1 MEGDP
6 NLKVYTLGEFVVK
19 KDNNI
24 LTDETNYSNKLWELF
39 QYFLSHPN
47 KIQPMETII
56 DDLNFDLEM
65 LDAKNAL
72 ENRVYRLRKLLSKGE
87 EYKSGKYI
95 IFKHGGYSLN
105 WQGNYWCDMLEFK
118 NKCRKGED
126 KAVNGDKEAALS
138 EYLPA
143 LDLYKGDYL
152 NNGTNKHWVIPS
164 RIQYKQIYLD
174 SLNRASHILEEF
186 EEYNKI
192 ETLCREAIQ
201 HEPFEERPHYLLLTS
216 LIKQGYKREAKIHY
230 EFVKSLFADQVS
242 EPFPELYKKINGNSG
257 KSIST
262 NDQLNDYKAVSNIY
276 EIDSIKEK
284 LSLSGKISD
293 KKFISADICCD
304 FADFLVKN
312 QQRYNGSLY
321 MASIALDLS
330 QSDIDENKKD
340 YYIDKLKNAIL
351 KSLRSS
357 DVICKWTDQQFVVF
371 FPSIQEDT
379 VREILGRLK
388 NYYYIQRETTGTAL
402 NTNYRKL

>member
-126 KAVNGDKEAALS
+126 KAVNGDKEDALS

-152 NNGTNKHWVIPS
+152 NTGTNKHWVIPS

-192 ETLCREAIQ
+192 ETLCRDAIQ

-262 NDQLNDYKAVSNIY
+262 NNQLNYYKVVNNIY

-284 LSLSGKISD
+284 LTLFGKISD